1 MIAEEVP
8 PHPDFPNVRHPSAQE
23 GLQQLLRRFKVS
35 RSFSNNSYGT
45 STSFFLVPEF
55 ALDGPYSTTIPVV
68 LVQQELEQE
77 YKGRLKTSKTS
88 YQSPVIITTF
98 FPRSISLAR
107 SLLN

>member
-1 MIAEEVP
+1 MNAINYDA
-8 PHPDFPNVRHPSAQE
+8 FKLIKTCSA
-23 GLQQLLRRFKVS
+23 
-35 RSFSNNSYGT
+35 
-45 STSFFLVPEF
+45 
-55 ALDGPYSTTIPVV
+55 A
-68 LVQQELEQE
+68 VQQELEQE